1 MALIGIGGLA
11 AAGGAHI
18 LRGLREAEHHHAH
31 LDALAELREGEDG
44 GRTDQLS
51 SGITHM
57 TILKIHHFSWE
68 DPLFLWSFEK

>member
-1 MALIGIGGLA
+1 MKNHHFPMGFRWFSCHFPRVVTMALIGISLA

-44 GRTDQLS
+44 TVEEL
-51 SGITHM
+51 INYH
-57 TILKIHHFSWE
+57 LV
-68 DPLFLWSFEK
+68 